1 MNLTTIFRIKENL
14 KLDKKTLVILRW
26 IAITGQLIA
35 INLVYFLLNLPFPI
49 GFAYGVIITGFI
61 TNLYLQF
68 FVNSIQIKDF
78 GKGYISVE

>member
-1 MNLTTIFRIKENL
+1 MV
-14 KLDKKTLVILRW
+14 KKTLVILRW

-68 FVNSIQIKDF
+68 FKLKLFKFVLYEPNIK
-78 GKGYISVE
+78 